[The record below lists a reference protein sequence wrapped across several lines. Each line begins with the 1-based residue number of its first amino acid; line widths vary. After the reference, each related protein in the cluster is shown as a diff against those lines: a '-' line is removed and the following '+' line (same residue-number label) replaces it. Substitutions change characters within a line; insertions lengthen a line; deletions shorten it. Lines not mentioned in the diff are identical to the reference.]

1 MKDHRKWT
9 GVFTY
14 CKDIPL
20 NPIFV
25 KKVND
30 LIKEDKNVI
39 IFLKQE
45 DHNLNPKY
53 TPGEKFKAICA
64 EFNDQIS
71 INKTIISTVTDI
83 NEIIELEE

>member
-1 MKDHRKWT
+1 MKNHRKWT

-30 LIKEDKNVI
+30 LIKQGKNVL
-39 IFLKQE
+39 IFLKKE
-45 DHNLNPKY
+45 DQDLNPKY
-53 TPGEKFKAICA
+53 TAGEKFKAICV
-64 EFNDQIS
+64 EFNDEIAIS
-71 INKTIISTVTDI
+71 KTMISTVPDL
-83 NEIIELEE
+83 NEIIELED